1 MSDTKDHYDD
11 EAIQSLPESVKLS
24 WGIIKPSRRGPK
36 GELSI
41 PKIVDTAVAI
51 ADQDGLSAVSMSR
64 VAGALGFTTMSLYR
78 YITSKEDLLL
88 LMQDRVCPPPPEAEP
103 DSGTGASKKHWRA
116 EMQDYVQFCIKV
128 FRDHPWFADIPI
140 RSVPMMPGNLRIIDW
155 MLRIMRGFPVNDFEK
170 MSFVLLISS
179 YARACGMIARDMDLV
194 IKAGDSFSTFS
205 GLSYTAALK
214 QLITESNFPDLQP
227 IVMSGAYTGEV
238 ESPIGDDLAFGLE
251 RILDGIEQYLEVRRQ
266 M

>member
-1 MSDTKDHYDD
+1 MADNKEPNDD
-11 EAIQSLPESVKLS
+11 EAIQSLPESVRLS

-41 PKIVDTAVAI
+41 PLIVDTAVAI

-88 LMQDRVCPPPPEAEP
+88 LMQDRVCPLPPEADP
-103 DSGTGASKKHWRA
+103 DAPKKHWRE

-155 MLRIMRGFPVNDFEK
+155 TLRIMRGFPVNDFEK

-214 QLITESNFPDLQP
+214 QLITEGSFPDLHP

-251 RILDGIEQYLEVRRQ
+251 RILDGIEHYLEVRRQ